1 MFNFNCREAWRSRA
15 ERNVFGTLFKVKCF
29 PVCLFFCLSVCVFV
43 CSAQMKINWKWKS
56 VWQKVLPSGFDP
68 YTLGLNRVKSQPC
81 HLTNSLII
89 WLYCLNDL
97 VIFYPLSFF
106 LCPLCFMLVFLCFFF
121 GTNEF
126 LFWLP
131 QIFFRILIFL
141 AVCLF
146 LQRKEI
152 PHKWSYERGKERGA
166 PSGTI
171 LSAQALSGI

>member
-1 MFNFNCREAWRSRA
+1 MFSPRYWWSNICQF
-15 ERNVFGTLFKVKCF
+15 L
-29 PVCLFFCLSVCVFV
+29 CLFVCI
-43 CSAQMKINWKWKS
+43 SAQMKINWKWKS
-56 VWQKVLPSGFDP
+56 VWQKVLLSGFDP

-97 VIFYPLSFF
+97 AIFYPNLFCYAHF
-106 LCPLCFMLVFLCFFF
+106 VLCSYFFF
-121 GTNEF
+121 F
-126 LFWLP
+126 SWDKWILFWLP
-131 QIFFRILIFL
+131 QIFFFRILIFL

-146 LQRKEI
+146 VRRKEI
-152 PHKWSYERGKERGA
+152 PHKWRYERGNERGA

>member
-1 MFNFNCREAWRSRA
+1 M
-15 ERNVFGTLFKVKCF
+15 VKCF
-29 PVCLFFCLSVCVFV
+29 SVCLFICLCVCLFRTNENKLK
-43 CSAQMKINWKWKS
+43 MKIGLAKS
-56 VWQKVLPSGFDP
+56 TSVGIRSLYIRFKQGEKPTLPPNQQFD
-68 YTLGLNRVKSQPC
+68 
-81 HLTNSLII
+81 HLTILLKWFSYIL
-89 WLYCLNDL
+89 
-97 VIFYPLSFF
+97 PLSFF
-106 LCPLCFMLVFLCFFF
+106 LCPLCFMLVFLCFFFF

-146 LQRKEI
+146 VRRKEI

>member
-1 MFNFNCREAWRSRA
+1 M
-15 ERNVFGTLFKVKCF
+15 VKCF
-29 PVCLFFCLSVCVFV
+29 SVCLFVCLSVCVFV

-68 YTLGLNRVKSQPC
+68 YTLGLNREKSQPC
-81 HLTNSLII
+81 HLTNCLII

-97 VIFYPLSFF
+97 VIFYPYLFF
-106 LCPLCFMLVFLCFFF
+106 YAHFVLCSYFFILFF

-131 QIFFRILIFL
+131 QIFLRILIFL

-146 LQRKEI
+146 VRRKEI